1 MTNFL
6 SVYFT
11 ERAPAARALWL
22 HNLFSPVVEACQFE
36 QVPPLEVR
44 PTGRWGGWK
53 EPKDNAPDGR
63 VSVSNKLIFWT
74 CEQLLKTYLHEAA
87 HGLLQGKNVLSHGPE
102 FFCLNVILLL
112 RAEQFFLGYAL
123 LEMGFY
129 DLQDRPDAWGFD
141 DENWADQVLNWGL
154 SAAMELVKT
163 ETESS
168 AEQLS
173 VLVCQRWQDFLQQ
186 RHADQVAAEKQS
198 SKQLL
203 LARQQRELLSQING
217 SRGLWKWLAVAGW
230 LSFLFVCLIVV
241 KVLL

>member
-102 FFCLNVILLL
+102 FFCLNVVLLL
-112 RAEQFFLGYAL
+112 RGEQFFLGCAD
-123 LEMGFY
+123 LEMGLY
-129 DLQDRPDAWGFD
+129 DFQNRPDAPGFV
-141 DENWADQVLNWGL
+141 DENWAGLVLNWGL
-154 SAAMELVKT
+154 ATARELVKN
-163 ETESS
+163 EIEAS
-168 AEQLS
+168 AEQLA

-186 RHADQVAAEKQS
+186 RQADLVAAEKQS
-198 SKQLL
+198 SKRLL
-203 LARQQRELLSQING
+203 LDRQQLELLSQIDN
-217 SRGLWKWLAVAGW
+217 SRWLWRVLAVAGW
-230 LSFLFVCLIVV
+230 LSFFIVCLIFTR
-241 KVLL
+241 VLL